1 MKWIWKKWKILKP
14 YKQKIIMNNN
24 IIKNLNNGEIN
35 SLQPWGKIKE
45 KNQEII
51 LK

>member
-1 MKWIWKKWKILKP
+1 
-14 YKQKIIMNNN
+14 MNNN

-35 SLQPWGKIKE
+35 SLRHWGKIKE